1 MLKQRILSFK
11 FAFEGIGYVLRT
23 QPNAWIHALIT
34 LVVIIV
40 SFWLSLDNHEW
51 ALLILTIVVV
61 WMAEMSNTAIEAVV
75 DLLSPEIQ
83 QKAKIAKDVSAGAV
97 LISAIGAI
105 IVGTLIIGPRIFEK
119 LFPA

>member
-23 QPNAWIHALIT
+23 QPNAWIHDLIT

-83 QKAKIAKDVSAGAV
+83 QKAKIAKDVSAGVV

>member
-23 QPNAWIHALIT
+23 QPNAWIYALIT

-83 QKAKIAKDVSAGAV
+83 QKAKIAKDVSAGVV

>member
-83 QKAKIAKDVSAGAV
+83 QKAKIAKDVSAGVV